1 MFPINHFIWL
11 YVIILSR
18 TRFRYNLPSKVA
30 WMSKNFLLETETI
43 SEVIKYSFQVH
54 SEDTRAMPED
64 LKVIY
69 WPKVYLFFLNNLIG
83 SLLAWQH
90 SNCPK
95 KIFLRNLSR
104 HLNVIRLLQNKVAMN
119 KYVEF
124 TFRMSLFSKTH
135 DFKTIKPLIVK
146 YKNYTIS

>member
-69 WPKVYLFFLNNLIG
+69 WPKVYLFFLK
-83 SLLAWQH
+83 Q
-90 SNCPK
+90 SNW
-95 KIFLRNLSR
+95 FFA
-104 HLNVIRLLQNKVAMN
+104 RLT
-119 KYVEF
+119 
-124 TFRMSLFSKTH
+124 TFQL
-135 DFKTIKPLIVK
+135 PE
-146 YKNYTIS
+146 KNIPTKSITTP